1 MRAHSGKSSSDLRI
15 ANRCM
20 VLQSIV
26 EHPFITRSELAE
38 KAKLSKMSVSNI
50 ISELMENDVVKEIM
64 PEEPSASAGIPGRKA
79 GLLDLA
85 DDSPCV
91 LGVLIT
97 RWSIQVALGDLRAR
111 ILRLEQRDHDSE
123 MNQEKLLSAIKD
135 LIDLA
140 RSGFD
145 RRILAVGV
153 VSMGPVD
160 RERGIILS
168 PANFYGMHDVPVVEA
183 VRAHTG
189 LPVFFSSDS
198 MAAAQAETLL
208 GEGRCHSN
216 LLFLLIH
223 EGIGCGII
231 VNGSPYAGA
240 RGLSGELGHT
250 TIDQNGP
257 RCACGNRGCLET
269 YASTERML
277 RHIRARSEGH
287 GEAALP
293 IRSWEEIW
301 RAATSGVSAA
311 VSAIEEYCD
320 ALSTALVNMVNVFDP
335 ELIYLY
341 QHADRR
347 ADDMMIRLLMER
359 INRRMLARDCR
370 QIEVRRASFGEQAVL
385 IGSLALSIVRVFDGE
400 LSVY

>member
-50 ISELMENDVVKEIM
+50 ISELMENGIVKEIM
-64 PEEPSASAGIPGRKA
+64 PDEPPVSAGTPGRKA
-79 GLLDLA
+79 GLLELA
-85 DDSPCV
+85 DDSPCM
-91 LGVLIT
+91 LGVVIT
-97 RWSIQVALGDLRAR
+97 RWNIQVVLGDLRAR
-111 ILRLEQRDHDSE
+111 VLRLEQREYEGE
-123 MNQEKLLSAIKD
+123 MNQEKLLTMIMEV
-135 LIDLA
+135 IDLV

-160 RERGIILS
+160 RERGVILS
-168 PANFYGMHDVPVVEA
+168 PSNFFGMHDVPVVEA
-183 VRAHTG
+183 VRVHTG

-208 GEGRCHSN
+208 GEGRRHSN
-216 LLFLLIH
+216 FLFLLIH

-269 YASTERML
+269 YASTECML
-277 RHIRARSEGH
+277 RHIRARSEGD
-287 GEAALP
+287 AQQ
-293 IRSWEEIW
+293 IRSWEDIW
-301 RAATSGVSAA
+301 RAAVNGNKAA

-320 ALSTALVNMVNVFDP
+320 ALSAALVNMVNVFDP
-335 ELIYLY
+335 KLIYLY
-341 QHADRR
+341 QHADRQ
-347 ADDMMIRLLMER
+347 ADEMMIRLLMER
-359 INRRMLARDCR
+359 VNRRAMARDCR
-370 QIEVRRASFGEQAVL
+370 QLELRRASFGEQAVL
-385 IGSLALSIVRVFDGE
+385 IGSLALSIVHVFDGE
-400 LSVY
+400 LSFY